1 MFRNLKN
8 DDEGFINEG
17 LEVNESGIEDSPMA
31 SIGNYE
37 ETSHTKIEISRSH
50 YNQESLFRE
59 MVYKKPPKKS
69 CEYFLFISHQKDKKI
84 NFA

>member
-17 LEVNESGIEDSPMA
+17 LEVNESGVEDA
-31 SIGNYE
+31 SIASVENYG
-37 ETSHTKIEISRSH
+37 ETLHTKIEISRSQ

-59 MVYKKPPKKS
+59 MAYKKSPKKS
-69 CEYFLFISHQKDKKI
+69 CEYVYKIS
-84 NFA
+84 

>member
-17 LEVNESGIEDSPMA
+17 LEVNESGVEDSSMA
-31 SIGNYE
+31 SIE
-37 ETSHTKIEISRSH
+37 EDYAESAHTKIEISRSH

-69 CEYFLFISHQKDKKI
+69 CE
-84 NFA
+84 